1 MNDDVM
7 RLSDLVPE
15 YARHYKVS
23 PPDAAYAL
31 HELFTELNTDH
42 QSKQPNKSIP
52 NNIVWVGKVGGSMRS
67 TKAYK
72 IYFSGLV
79 EYFNAL
85 IEQGCNSEFNL
96 VRCLYV
102 GTHSD
107 TKDIPP
113 SMVYLSRSL
122 LSDLVSSTSI
132 ELPGFLLN
140 EAPEVARYKPG
151 KEETKAFQG
160 KELVSIQG
168 LARGLI
174 EIIIEVDKAH
184 RGLSK
189 KTNPAAIL
197 LAASQLDLNKRP
209 SKWRAVLADLAAAA
223 EVEDFRGNRRTL
235 EKYVGD

>member
-1 MNDDVM
+1 
-7 RLSDLVPE
+7 
-15 YARHYKVS
+15 
-23 PPDAAYAL
+23 
-31 HELFTELNTDH
+31 
-42 QSKQPNKSIP
+42 
-52 NNIVWVGKVGGSMRS
+52 
-67 TKAYK
+67 
-72 IYFSGLV
+72 
-79 EYFNAL
+79 
-85 IEQGCNSEFNL
+85 
-96 VRCLYV
+96 
-102 GTHSD
+102 
-107 TKDIPP
+107 
-113 SMVYLSRSL
+113 MVYLSRSL

-132 ELPGFLLN
+132 QLPDFLLN
-140 EAPEVARYKPG
+140 EAPGVASYKPS
-151 KEETKAFQG
+151 EEGAKAFQG

>member
-23 PPDAAYAL
+23 PLDAAYAL
-31 HELFTELNTDH
+31 HELFTELNADH
-42 QSKQPNKSIP
+42 HSKQPNKAIP
-52 NNIVWVGKVGGSMRS
+52 NNIVWVGKVGSSVRS

-72 IYFSGLV
+72 IYFSGLA

-85 IEQGCNSEFNL
+85 IEKGCNSEFNL

-102 GTHSD
+102 GEHSD

-113 SMVYLSRSL
+113 SMVYLARSL

-132 ELPGFLLN
+132 ELSDFLLN
-140 EAPEVARYKPG
+140 QAPGVASYKPS
-151 KEETKAFQG
+151 EEGAKAFQG

-209 SKWRAVLADLAAAA
+209 SKWRAVLADLAVAA